1 MTRAAWTLDDIA
13 WHRFDPVKVDRDIL
27 AIVKAASLVE
37 HNGSDYAVYL
47 CKVFADDPAFQAEAR
62 RWGEEEIRHG
72 EALGH
77 WANLADPGF
86 DFAAACR
93 RFSEGFQLDLEPDRS
108 VRGTRSGEMIA
119 RCVVETGTS
128 SYYTALAEA
137 TEEPVLK
144 EICQR
149 IAADEFRH
157 YKLFYTTLQ
166 RYLAS
171 EPLSLLARLRVA
183 AGRIVETD
191 DDELA
196 YAFYAA
202 NDERRP
208 YDRRRCSAAYASR
221 AYAVYRRHHIARGIA
236 MVFKAVGLAPY
247 GKVSTLTS
255 GAVWRI
261 MQSRQQRY
269 AKIAA

>member
-1 MTRAAWTLDDIA
+1 MTAWTLDDIA
-13 WHRFDPVKVDRDIL
+13 WHRFDPSKVDRNTL

-47 CKVFADDPAFQAEAR
+47 CRVFDDDPVFQAEATL
-62 RWGEEEIRHG
+62 WGQEEIRHG
-72 EALGH
+72 EALGR
-77 WANLADPGF
+77 WAHLADPGF
-86 DFAAACR
+86 DFGVACR
-93 RFSEGFQLDLEPDRS
+93 RFSKGFHLHLEPDRS
-108 VRGTRSGEMIA
+108 VRGTRAGEMIA

-157 YKLFYTTLQ
+157 YRLFYKTLQ
-166 RYLAS
+166 RYQS
-171 EPLSLLARLRVA
+171 TEPLGLLTRLRVA

-196 YAFYAA
+196 YAYHAA
-202 NDERRP
+202 NDEARP

-236 MVFKAVGLAPY
+236 MVFKAVGLTPY
-247 GKVSTLTS
+247 GRASALTTS
-255 GAVWRI
+255 AIWRI

-269 AKIAA
+269 AKRAA